1 MKVAVTITRIFTGVL
16 FIFSGLVKA
25 IDPRGLAYKMQE
37 FFEAWAHDGFF
48 PKLMDYFSEYALSF
62 SVLMISLEVIVGAAL
77 LFAWHKKLTTW
88 VLLLLILF
96 FTFLTGYVLFTGH
109 IRTCGCFG
117 DCIPLTPIQTFSKDL
132 LLLAMIVFLLVN
144 KKWINPIAKPSVTF
158 TIILISTVLTLF
170 LQYFV
175 LVHLPLVDCLPYK
188 KGNDI
193 AALRKMPLNAVPDK
207 YDYVFV
213 YMKEGKKQSFT
224 VAALP
229 DSTWSFVERKQEL
242 IEKGKNNTPLINDFS
257 FTTLSGN
264 DTTEAILSKSGA
276 YYVLYIKDV
285 ASHAGEWAN
294 DKQLIA
300 RLIEKNQP
308 VFIVTS
314 QRNEVTNKIAAMS
327 FKDKTPLIFTC
338 DGTAIKTAARAN
350 PVVFK
355 MNGSIVEDKC
365 SWADFNKLK

>member
-1 MKVAVTITRIFTGVL
+1 MKIAVTITRVLTGVL

-37 FFEAWAHDGFF
+37 FFEAWAHDGFL
-48 PKLMDYFSEYALSF
+48 PTLMDRFSDHALAF
-62 SVLMISLEVIVGAAL
+62 SVVMISLEVIVGAAL

-88 VLLLLILF
+88 ILLLLILF

-117 DCIPLTPIQTFSKDL
+117 DCIPLTPLQTFSKDL
-132 LLLAMIVFLLVN
+132 LLLSMIVFLLIN
-144 KKWINPIAKPSVTF
+144 KKWILPIARPSITVA
-158 TIILISTVLTLF
+158 IILTSTILTLF
-170 LQYFV
+170 LQYYV
-175 LVHLPLVDCLPYK
+175 LVHLPIIDCLPYK

-207 YDYVFV
+207 YEYAFV
-213 YMKEGKKQSFT
+213 YMKEGKKQQFSVT
-224 VAALP
+224 ALP

-257 FTTLSGN
+257 FTTFSGN
-264 DTTEAILSKSGA
+264 DTTESILSKSGV
-276 YYVLYIKDV
+276 YYILYIKDV
-285 ASHAGEWAN
+285 ASHSGKWSN
-294 DKQLIA
+294 DQQLIA
-300 RLIEKNQP
+300 RLIENNQP

-314 QRNEVTNKIAAMS
+314 QRNEVMSKIEAMS
-327 FKDKTPLIFTC
+327 FGDKAPLIFTC

-350 PVVFK
+350 PVVYK
-355 MNGSIVEDKC
+355 MNGSLVEEKF
-365 SWADFNKLK
+365 SWTDFNKLN